1 MESVAL
7 RSVGYSLVAE
17 IVFVPF
23 RLIKYISSLIYHVR
37 LKYFFAARAPQL

>member
-23 RLIKYISSLIYHVR
+23 RLINAYYLSFTTSV
-37 LKYFFAARAPQL
+37 